1 MTYTHMHLTEDERQ
15 TLADGS
21 MPEERAHELDA
32 HLRECETC
40 AADVARLK
48 RLMTRLTDS
57 PRPDAPLDEMW
68 PGIRSRIE
76 QSKVIPLDAK
86 GGTRRPSFTTRH
98 VGIVSALIAAAAV
111 LALVLRPSKTI
122 RPDLDVTPRDSV
134 ASVMAIADSLSVYE
148 EESRTLL
155 NRIEVQRAMMR
166 PETRASV
173 DRDLKVI
180 DDAIAELREAIAN
193 DPRNPA
199 LRQLLAASYRQKVE
213 LLKRVG
219 NAS

>member
-1 MTYTHMHLTEDERQ
+1 MDTHLTEDERQ

-21 MPEERAHELDA
+21 MPEPRARELDA

-57 PRPDAPLDEMW
+57 PPPDAPLDELW

-76 QSKVIPLDAK
+76 KSKVVPLGKSSD
-86 GGTRRPSFTTRH
+86 GRRRSFTTRH
-98 VGIVSALIAAAAV
+98 LGVVAGLIAAAV
-111 LALVLRPSKTI
+111 VIALVLRPSKTI

-134 ASVMAIADSLSVYE
+134 GSVKAIADSLSVYE

-155 NRIEVQRAMMR
+155 NRLEVQRAMMK

-173 DRDLKVI
+173 DRDLKII
-180 DDAIAELREAIAN
+180 DDAIAELREAIAS

-219 NAS
+219 NAG